1 MEDKVQGKLTS
12 LMKTLIERD
21 GAQCAWCGKE
31 SDLVADHVVPK
42 SEGGIDALQNMQV
55 LCGSCN
61 SQKGNKE
68 ESECTKPVRFKTP
81 GWQMGFTSVP
91 NCILLDTE
99 LSTNARFA
107 YIGLSYF
114 ARQDDEAFPGQGKF
128 EEKLGQSE
136 RSFRNARR
144 ELEKAGLLE
153 TRRRGRGQTNIYIL
167 IEPKYGQAAKVASQN
182 DFKPANPA
190 DLDRQNMPEHS
201 KKKQVKKTQET
212 DSVSADVQ
220 KVYDHFLAV
229 FEPTT
234 PPKLGPSLI
243 RQIEKGLK
251 EYEADALC
259 RAVNG
264 LKQWRQRKP
273 GKETLGAIFD
283 TYPGGKALTEQIA
296 FFISQAKGPTGV
308 GSFPSADRAIVAEKQ
323 RLVQRGHRL
332 STNYDAVQQ
341 AKEAELWLRDHGI
354 ETVLH
359 PDTVPTFRAITS
371 QNGAGDAEGNR

>member
-1 MEDKVQGKLTS
+1 MRGKLTPT
-12 LMKTLIERD
+12 MQALIERD
-21 GAQCAWCGKE
+21 GAECAWCGAG
-31 SDLVADHVVPK
+31 SDLVPDHVVPK
-42 SEGGIDALQNMQV
+42 SKGGIDALENMQV

-68 ESECTKPVRFKTP
+68 EAECHRPVRFKSP

-91 NCILLDTE
+91 NCVLLDTD

-114 ARQDDEAFPGQGKF
+114 ARQDDEAFPGQEKF
-128 EEKLGQSE
+128 EEKLGLSE

-144 ELEKAGLLE
+144 ELEEAGLLE

-167 IEPKYGQAAKVASQN
+167 VEPRYSRAAKVAAQN
-182 DFKPANPA
+182 ESKPANNA
-190 DLDRQNMPEHS
+190 DLERQDLPDHS
-201 KKKQVKKTQET
+201 KNTQSKKTQKT
-212 DSVSADVQ
+212 DTVSPDVQ

-229 FEPTT
+229 FRPST

-264 LKQWRQRKP
+264 LKEWRQRKP

-283 TYPGGKALTEQIA
+283 TYPGGKPLTEQIA
-296 FFISQAKGPTGV
+296 FFISQAKGSTGV
-308 GSFPSADRAIVAEKQ
+308 GKFPSGDRAIVAEKQ

-332 STNYDAVQQ
+332 QQNEDAVKQ
-341 AKEAELWLRDHGI
+341 AQEAEAWLRHHGI
-354 ETVLH
+354 ETVKSG
-359 PDTVPTFRAITS
+359 DVPVFQPIRGD
-371 QNGAGDAEGNR
+371 GAGAGGAAA